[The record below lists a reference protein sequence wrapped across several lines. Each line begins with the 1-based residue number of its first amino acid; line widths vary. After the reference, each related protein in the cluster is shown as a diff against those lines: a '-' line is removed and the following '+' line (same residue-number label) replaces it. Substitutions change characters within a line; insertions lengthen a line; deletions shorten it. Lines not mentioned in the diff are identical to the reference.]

1 MAQNTTAYLSLKG
14 RGAVFA
20 RALPR
25 EPPGV
30 GGRACHAQ
38 RVIELRPVCRI
49 RRHRRQVQFV
59 AAARFIAMWWNRVW
73 RVVDRWPHAHARAPA
88 SGSAASCSA
97 GQPACDDRASVHG
110 RQSCSGPNTPL
121 RPPRSPRV
129 WRHAVLN
136 IASAAYNMQETTSA
150 WAACSCRGPMQEC
163 SGRAGIAAGEGSTWS
178 ASRLCSACAVK
189 RPARGRAAAPQTLLA
204 RHRCIACIN
213 GPIGDSIQHTVQGT
227 CHCGANRGAVVVHA
241 HCCAY
246 VSTVAESGLFC
257 RL

>member
-1 MAQNTTAYLSLKG
+1 M
-14 RGAVFA
+14 FA

-49 RRHRRQVQFV
+49 RRHRRQVQFG
-59 AAARFIAMWWNRVW
+59 AAALFIAMWWNRVW

-121 RPPRSPRV
+121 RPPRPPRV

-136 IASAAYNMQETTSA
+136 MASAAYNMQENDQCMGSLQRA
-150 WAACSCRGPMQEC
+150 DARVQWARRNSRRGRLHVERLAVVLRLRGQAAGTR
-163 SGRAGIAAGEGSTWS
+163 SGGRASGPAAT
-178 ASRLCSACAVK
+178 R
-189 RPARGRAAAPQTLLA
+189 RA
-204 RHRCIACIN
+204 
-213 GPIGDSIQHTVQGT
+213 
-227 CHCGANRGAVVVHA
+227 
-241 HCCAY
+241 
-246 VSTVAESGLFC
+246 
-257 RL
+257 